1 MVAQGAAV
9 TDEQATCLAC
19 GDPVGRNGRICDECL
34 WDTVEVDHDDR
45 EVVEARND

>member
-19 GDPVGRNGRICDECL
+19 GEPVGRNGRICDECL

-45 EVVEARND
+45 EVVEACND